1 MRMITVCSC
10 PLLTFVNKFRTSAE
24 LLHQAGMLR
33 STGVKVLGC
42 LVIIC
47 VFLVRTSCFSENRTL
62 PKLAGWF
69 VPQFPRILC
78 AGPRTSQVSPP
89 SCRFVPQF
97 PRILCSG
104 PRTSQVSPPSCRF
117 VPQFPRILWCRSPQ
131 FTRVSTLLQVCVT
144 VPFNAGEA
152 LLLQIFFN
160 AIAFDG

>member
-97 PRILCSG
+97 PRIL
-104 PRTSQVSPPSCRF
+104 
-117 VPQFPRILWCRSPQ
+117 WCRSPQ